1 MWHAGIRSQNEGI
14 SFRNPKMTRFKS
26 PRMSLKA
33 SILPERGV
41 LRVGGA
47 EASEFLQNLIT
58 NNVDLVDGSHA
69 IYAGLLTPQGKFLF
83 DFFISTDGDAL
94 LLDCDGA
101 RAGDLVKR
109 LTFYKLRADVTIEN
123 LSDKL
128 KVMAIWGDDSAAKI
142 AGALADPRLP
152 AMGARLIG
160 ENPQAPGA
168 EAATPADYHAHRIA
182 LGVGDSIKDFEPDRT
197 FPLEVNFEE
206 MNGVDFQKGCFIGQ
220 EVTSRTKRR
229 GSVRKRLVPC
239 DVMGEM
245 PKPHTAITSI
255 GREVG
260 TVFSVDKE
268 NERVMALI
276 RLDLLSD
283 APLEIGE
290 TVVTPHKPHWAHFEM
305 RGADDEDDEEAEV

>member
-1 MWHAGIRSQNEGI
+1 
-14 SFRNPKMTRFKS
+14 
-26 PRMSLKA
+26 MSLKA

-47 EASEFLQNLIT
+47 EAHEFLQNLIT
-58 NNVDLVDGSHA
+58 NNVDLVDGGHA

-83 DFFISTDGDAL
+83 DFFIQADKAGDAL

-109 LTFYKLRADVTIEN
+109 LTFYKLRADVTIED

-128 KVMAIWGDDSAAKI
+128 KVMAIWGEDDATKI
-142 AGALADPRLP
+142 DGALADPRLP
-152 AMGARLIG
+152 AMGARLIA
-160 ENPQAPGA
+160 ENPEAPGA

-206 MNGVDFQKGCFIGQ
+206 MNGVDFQKGCFVGQ

-239 DVMGEM
+239 DVVGEM
-245 PKPHTAITSI
+245 PKPHTPVTSI

-260 TVFSVDKE
+260 MVFSVDKA
-268 NERVMALI
+268 NERVMALL
-276 RLDLLSD
+276 RLDLIND

-290 TVVTPHKPHWAHFEM
+290 TVLTPHKP
-305 RGADDEDDEEAEV
+305 

>member
-1 MWHAGIRSQNEGI
+1 
-14 SFRNPKMTRFKS
+14 
-26 PRMSLKA
+26 MSLKA

-41 LRVGGA
+41 LRVGGP
-47 EASEFLQNLIT
+47 EARSFLQNLIT
-58 NNVDLVDGSHA
+58 NNVDLVDGTRA

-83 DFFISTDGDAL
+83 DFFISQEPKSDAL

-101 RAGDLVKR
+101 RAADLVKR
-109 LTFYKLRADVTIEN
+109 LTFYKLRADVTIED

-128 KVMAIWGDDSAAKI
+128 EVMAIWGGDAPVD
-142 AGALADPRLP
+142 ALPDPRLP
-152 AMGARLIG
+152 IMGARLIAA
-160 ENPQAPGA
+160 NPSVAQA

-182 LGVGDSIKDFEPDRT
+182 NGVGDAASDFEPDRS

-239 DVMGEM
+239 DVVGES
-245 PKPHTAITSI
+245 PKPHDAIRSV

-260 TVFSVDKE
+260 TVFSVDAAG
-268 NERVMALI
+268 ERVLALI
-276 RLDLLSD
+276 RLDFLNG
-283 APLEIGE
+283 APLEIGD
-290 TVVTPHKPHWAHFEM
+290 TVLTPHKPQWANFEM
-305 RGADDEDDEEAEV
+305 AGAEDDGEDDVGDVVDA

>member
-1 MWHAGIRSQNEGI
+1 
-14 SFRNPKMTRFKS
+14 
-26 PRMSLKA
+26 MSLKA

-41 LRVGGA
+41 LRVGGP
-47 EASEFLQNLIT
+47 EARAFLQNLIT
-58 NNVDLVDGSHA
+58 NNVDLVDGTKA

-83 DFFISTDGDAL
+83 DFFIQADKSGDAL

-109 LTFYKLRADVTIEN
+109 LTFYKLRADVTIEDV
-123 LSDKL
+123 SDKL
-128 KVMAIWGDDSAAKI
+128 KVMAIWGGDGASAI
-142 AGALADPRLP
+142 TGALPDPRLP
-152 AMGARLIG
+152 AMGARLVAHAP
-160 ENPQAPGA
+160 EAPGA
-168 EAATPADYHAHRIA
+168 ETATPADYHAHRIA
-182 LGVGDSIKDFEPDRT
+182 LGVGDSARDFEPDRS

-239 DVMGEM
+239 DVMGAM
-245 PKPHTAITSI
+245 PKTHAAITSI

-260 TVFSVDKE
+260 TVFSVDKA
-268 NERVMALI
+268 NERVLALI
-276 RLDLLSD
+276 RLDLLSQ

-290 TVVTPHKPHWAHFEM
+290 TVLTPHKPQWAHFEM
-305 RGADDEDDEEAEV
+305 RGADDDEDGEEAEA